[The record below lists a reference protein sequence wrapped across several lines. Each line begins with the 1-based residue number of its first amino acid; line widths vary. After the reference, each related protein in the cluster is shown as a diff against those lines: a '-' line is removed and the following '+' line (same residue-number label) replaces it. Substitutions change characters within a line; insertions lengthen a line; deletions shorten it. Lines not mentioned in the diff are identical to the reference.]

1 MYKPRFGA
9 LYFQIP
15 RILNMKN
22 NKDIKKG
29 FYLFTRSVLEL
40 SFEVYG
46 KAWRQ
51 GHMALSQA
59 PHLGNVPYSSWVLS
73 IIKPPRV
80 FIVYL
85 ELHPM
90 GHFRKQNTHKRRH
103 SIFPK
108 MSHVVFSPI
117 IPTQWVPVKYPPGI
131 LGFFSQKIVNVYTQ

>member
-46 KAWRQ
+46 KA
-51 GHMALSQA
+51 
-59 PHLGNVPYSSWVLS
+59 
-73 IIKPPRV
+73 
-80 FIVYL
+80 
-85 ELHPM
+85 
-90 GHFRKQNTHKRRH
+90 
-103 SIFPK
+103 
-108 MSHVVFSPI
+108 
-117 IPTQWVPVKYPPGI
+117 
-131 LGFFSQKIVNVYTQ
+131 